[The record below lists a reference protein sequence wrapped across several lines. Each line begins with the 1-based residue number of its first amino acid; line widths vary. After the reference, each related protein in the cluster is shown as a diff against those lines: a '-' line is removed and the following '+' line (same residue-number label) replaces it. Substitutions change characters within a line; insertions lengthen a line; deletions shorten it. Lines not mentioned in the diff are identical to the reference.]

1 MVSDE
6 DTPRENVYVTGGD
19 GPEKADLVLGFVPL
33 TDCAVL
39 AIAKEKGFFSSH
51 GLNVSLSR
59 EPSWAN
65 IRDKVAIGALDG
77 AQMLAG
83 IPIAS
88 TLGINTWKKPAV
100 TAFSM
105 GLNGNAVTVSND
117 LYRQLEEVDPDGMKK
132 LPHSAA
138 PLKKL
143 IERNSSQGRPKLTF
157 AHVFPV
163 SSHNYELRYW
173 LASAGIDPDTDVR
186 LIVIPPHQMPEN
198 IKAGTIDGFCV
209 GEPWNEYTVKT
220 GLGRTLITGY
230 EIWNN
235 APEKVFGVNLEWA
248 EKYPNTHIAV
258 ISALLE
264 AAEWIDKK
272 ENRMEVVEII
282 SREEYVNAPV
292 DIVKMSMTGT
302 FCYGMDELPVPL
314 ADFNVFN
321 RYMANFPW
329 RSHAEWFITQMYRWG
344 QIDQAF
350 DIKEVAAEI
359 YQTETFRQAARAT
372 GHVYP
377 HRDHKEEGIHS
388 EPWKLREATAPII
401 MGADLFHDGLIFD
414 PSDLIDY
421 LRKFDV
427 HHLKVDLD
435 ELARLNT

>member
-6 DTPRENVYVTGGD
+6 DTPRENVHVAGGD

-117 LYRQLEEVDPDGMKK
+117 LYRQLEGVDPDGMKK

-302 FCYGMDELPVPL
+302 F
-314 ADFNVFN
+314 
-321 RYMANFPW
+321 
-329 RSHAEWFITQMYRWG
+329 
-344 QIDQAF
+344 
-350 DIKEVAAEI
+350 
-359 YQTETFRQAARAT
+359 
-372 GHVYP
+372 
-377 HRDHKEEGIHS
+377 
-388 EPWKLREATAPII
+388 
-401 MGADLFHDGLIFD
+401 
-414 PSDLIDY
+414 
-421 LRKFDV
+421 
-427 HHLKVDLD
+427 
-435 ELARLNT
+435 